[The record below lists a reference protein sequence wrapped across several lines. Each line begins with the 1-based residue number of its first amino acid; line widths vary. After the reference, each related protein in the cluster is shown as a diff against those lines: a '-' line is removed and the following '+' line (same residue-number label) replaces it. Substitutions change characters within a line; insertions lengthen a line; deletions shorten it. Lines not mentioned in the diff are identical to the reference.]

1 MAETRVE
8 RRLAAVLAADVG
20 GYSRLM
26 GADEVGTLAALKS
39 LRREIFDPAIA
50 QYHGRIVKTTGDGML
65 VEFASAVDAVAC
77 AVSVQSKTAER
88 NELAEPRIRFRIG
101 INVGD
106 IIIDGDDIYGDGVN
120 IAARVENECEPGGV
134 CLSDD
139 AFRQVRGKTSFA
151 FDDLGEKSLKNID
164 RTVRLYSVHSA
175 ASPSSV
181 KPPEVSK
188 SLPVPNTAMP
198 ESPSRRLTAILATD
212 IAGYS
217 RLVENDD
224 EGTLARW
231 KAHWHALIEP
241 NIKEFHGRIV
251 RVIGDGA
258 LVEFASV
265 VDAVRCAVEIQR
277 GMAAR
282 NADVPQDKRIELRM
296 GINFGELIL
305 DGGDFWGDAVNIA
318 ARLEALAE
326 PGGICVSGRVQEDA
340 RGKLDI
346 VFENAGE
353 QQLKNIARP
362 VRLYRI
368 RIGSGVPTPPVIPRK
383 PGAARSRL
391 RVGLVAVALL
401 FLLGG
406 VWQLVSHP
414 FSLSQVFREVQ
425 APALLPDK
433 RSVAVLP
440 FLNMSSDPEQEYFS
454 DGMTEDLITELS
466 RLTGL
471 FVIARNSV
479 FTFKGRAV
487 KTAQVSRELGA
498 RYVVEGSVR
507 KANNR
512 IRITAQLIDA
522 NTGYHIWA
530 QYYDRD
536 LQDVFAVQGEIAR
549 RITSALA
556 VKLTNE
562 EDKHMG
568 RPYTSSEVAWEY
580 FMRGAELYRRFT
592 PKDNANARDLFE
604 KAIDLDP
611 DFARAYANLAATHRQ
626 DSNGRWSQDPQSSED
641 LAYRMAQKALELAR
655 SELEP
660 KPSLPFTLEQMGWVL
675 LYREKFQ
682 EAREAAEEAVQRNPN
697 YADGYSLWAQVLVYL
712 GKPEE
717 ALRKSQEAID
727 LNPIYPFFYDYH
739 RGQAYY
745 VWGVLTSAQDPNA
758 SRQRFE
764 EAETHLREALRK
776 NNNFRPARSYLV
788 AVLSEL
794 GRQDEAKEEM
804 NISLEKGEPL
814 VKILKSG
821 NQQLAEVH
829 IRTLTPY
836 KDQEIRNRLANAWRE
851 AAR

>member
-1 MAETRVE
+1 
-8 RRLAAVLAADVG
+8 
-20 GYSRLM
+20 
-26 GADEVGTLAALKS
+26 
-39 LRREIFDPAIA
+39 
-50 QYHGRIVKTTGDGML
+50 
-65 VEFASAVDAVAC
+65 
-77 AVSVQSKTAER
+77 
-88 NELAEPRIRFRIG
+88 
-101 INVGD
+101 
-106 IIIDGDDIYGDGVN
+106 
-120 IAARVENECEPGGV
+120 
-134 CLSDD
+134 
-139 AFRQVRGKTSFA
+139 
-151 FDDLGEKSLKNID
+151 
-164 RTVRLYSVHSA
+164 
-175 ASPSSV
+175 
-181 KPPEVSK
+181 
-188 SLPVPNTAMP
+188 MP
-198 ESPSRRLTAILATD
+198 ESQLRRLTAILATD

-231 KAHWHALIEP
+231 KAHCHELIEP

-258 LVEFASV
+258 IVEFASV

-282 NADVPQDKRIELRM
+282 NADVPQDKRIVLRM

-305 DGGDFWGDAVNIA
+305 DGGDVWGDAVNIA

-346 VFENAGE
+346 VFEDAGE

-362 VRLYRI
+362 VRIYRI
-368 RIGSGVPTPPVIPRK
+368 GIGSGVSSPPVIPRK

-391 RVGLVAVALL
+391 RVGLVAVALI

-454 DGMTEDLITELS
+454 DGMTEDLITDLS

-498 RYVVEGSVR
+498 RYLVEGSVR

-512 IRITAQLIDA
+512 IRIMAQLIDA
-522 NTGYHIWA
+522 NTGYHMWA

-536 LQDVFAVQGEIAR
+536 LQDVFAVQEEIAR

-592 PKDNANARDLFE
+592 PTDNAHARDLFE
-604 KAIDLDP
+604 KAIGLDP
-611 DFARAYANLAATHRQ
+611 EFARAYANLAATHRT
-626 DSNGRWSQDPQSSED
+626 DFNGSWSQDPEFQRIWNIAWRKRRLSWREGSSNLSLRCHLLSNKWAGVSCTERNNKRPFRRQRRRSN
-641 LAYRMAQKALELAR
+641 AIPTTRMAIPYGRKCWSIWVNRKKRFANRKKLSTAIRYIR
-655 SELEP
+655 S
-660 KPSLPFTLEQMGWVL
+660 TT
-675 LYREKFQ
+675 
-682 EAREAAEEAVQRNPN
+682 
-697 YADGYSLWAQVLVYL
+697 
-712 GKPEE
+712 
-717 ALRKSQEAID
+717 
-727 LNPIYPFFYDYH
+727 
-739 RGQAYY
+739 
-745 VWGVLTSAQDPNA
+745 TS
-758 SRQRFE
+758 
-764 EAETHLREALRK
+764 T
-776 NNNFRPARSYLV
+776 
-788 AVLSEL
+788 
-794 GRQDEAKEEM
+794 
-804 NISLEKGEPL
+804 
-814 VKILKSG
+814 
-821 NQQLAEVH
+821 
-829 IRTLTPY
+829 
-836 KDQEIRNRLANAWRE
+836 
-851 AAR
+851 AARLITCGAS

>member
-1 MAETRVE
+1 
-8 RRLAAVLAADVG
+8 
-20 GYSRLM
+20 
-26 GADEVGTLAALKS
+26 
-39 LRREIFDPAIA
+39 
-50 QYHGRIVKTTGDGML
+50 
-65 VEFASAVDAVAC
+65 
-77 AVSVQSKTAER
+77 
-88 NELAEPRIRFRIG
+88 
-101 INVGD
+101 
-106 IIIDGDDIYGDGVN
+106 
-120 IAARVENECEPGGV
+120 
-134 CLSDD
+134 
-139 AFRQVRGKTSFA
+139 
-151 FDDLGEKSLKNID
+151 
-164 RTVRLYSVHSA
+164 
-175 ASPSSV
+175 
-181 KPPEVSK
+181 
-188 SLPVPNTAMP
+188 MP
-198 ESPSRRLTAILATD
+198 ESHPRRLTAILATD

-224 EGTLARW
+224 EGTLAQW
-231 KAHWHALIEP
+231 KAHWHALVEP
-241 NIKEFHGRIV
+241 NVKEFHGRIV

-258 LVEFASV
+258 IVEFASV

-305 DGGDFWGDAVNIA
+305 DDDDVCGDAVNIA

-326 PGGICVSGRVQEDA
+326 PGGICVSGRVQEDV

-362 VRLYRI
+362 VRIYRI
-368 RIGSGVPTPPVIPRK
+368 RIGSRAPTPPVIPRK
-383 PGAARSRL
+383 PVAARSRL
-391 RVGLVAVALL
+391 RVGLLAMALL

-433 RSVAVLP
+433 RSIAVLP

-487 KTAQVSRELGA
+487 KTAEVGRELGV

-507 KANNR
+507 KADNR

-522 NTGYHIWA
+522 STGYHMWA

-549 RITSALA
+549 RITSALE
-556 VKLTNE
+556 VRLTRE
-562 EDKHMG
+562 EEMNMG
-568 RPYTSSEVAWEY
+568 RPYTSSNVAWEY

-592 PKDNANARDLFE
+592 PKDNAKARDLFE

-611 DFARAYANLAATHRQ
+611 AFARAYANLAATHRQ
-626 DSNGRWSQDPQSSED
+626 DSNGRWSKDPKSSED
-641 LAYRMAQKALELAR
+641 LAYRMAQQALELAR
-655 SELEP
+655 RELEP
-660 KPSLPFTLEQMGWVL
+660 KPSLPFALEQMGWVL
-675 LYREKFQ
+675 LYREKFD
-682 EAREAAEEAVQRNPN
+682 EAKQAAEEAVQRNPN
-697 YADGYSLWAQVLVYL
+697 YADGYALWAHVLIYS
-712 GKPEE
+712 GEPEE

-727 LNPIYPFFYDYH
+727 LNPKYPFFYDYH

-764 EAETHLREALRK
+764 EAETYLREALRK
-776 NNNFRPARSYLV
+776 NDNFRPARSYLV

-794 GRQDEAKEEM
+794 GQKDEAKKEM

-814 VKILKSG
+814 VTILKSG
-821 NQQLAEVH
+821 NQQLIEDH

-836 KDQEIRNRLANAWRE
+836 SNQEISKRLEKVWRE